1 MPKILKN
8 LRSRLM
14 EEARAQIEQKGYAGT
29 TIRSVAAACGV
40 AAGTVY
46 NYFPSKEVLISS
58 YLKEDWIGCLASIRA
73 DAAGGAEACLRAI
86 HRELMSFSRKF
97 RGLLADEDVV
107 RILASEFWPRHL
119 HQREQIAALLEPFF
133 PSEDG
138 FTARF
143 IASSLITWSI
153 AEVPFDRIYSEVKK
167 LLPAG

>member
-1 MPKILKN
+1 MN
-8 LRSRLM
+8 
-14 EEARAQIEQKGYAGT
+14 ETGYVMHVQRFSLNDGPG
-29 TIRSVAAACGV
+29 IRSTAFLKGCSLRCAWCHNPESWVREPQELYYEKKCVHCGAC
-40 AAGTVY
+40 
-46 NYFPSKEVLISS
+46 S
-58 YLKEDWIGCLASIRA
+58 R
-73 DAAGGAEACLRAI
+73 GGAEACLRAI
-86 HRELMSFSRKF
+86 HRELMSFSRKY

-119 HQREQIAALLEPFF
+119 HQREQLAVLLEPFF